1 MEQIYDEDLATID
14 VDDVTVTVTLDFD
27 NLSDLNE
34 NLPRMFENDPDG
46 ALHNLEIIGCER
58 AVEQGLIESD
68 EIKYTNLV
76 VETEQD
82 GKRVDELKTADHDRL
97 VQIDATVEQVY
108 AKKPITIDTVWRCVV
123 CGTRHS
129 VSQYTVDGQIDKPHS
144 CVSEDCNN
152 TAQSKFKIIEEEE
165 VEQTRQ
171 LIKLSDDATADR
183 QGEDILTHLYP
194 PLLDSVEVGETVTVT
209 AIPRTYREQKND
221 AVKERELVALGIDN
235 EQESIEVSDEE
246 RERFEEIVESGDA
259 EDLLLE
265 SLAPH
270 IVGEE
275 IEDFKQGVL
284 AAVVSGDV
292 EWMDRSDMNIIG
304 IGSPAVG
311 KTKILEF
318 VEESVNRSKMVEGSG
333 SSKAGLLGFAK
344 EDETKGGWYAH
355 SGPFF
360 RYRDVMMDEV
370 ADMNPEEMQ
379 GMKSA
384 LEHQSYSITSGGVDQ
399 ELTTTGSF
407 IGASNPIDG
416 KFNEHEALDDQ
427 FNFDPALLSR
437 FGLIYIIQDNQ
448 DEETD
453 KQKATAMM
461 TRWQEAAADETDHDR
476 LTKTEFGKFVEY
488 LKESEPS
495 PPSEDVVE
503 FVASEFASLR
513 ADDSDHIDLRKLPT
527 IMRLATVFARL
538 NGHDQIEKQDMTRG
552 AEMLIDSVN
561 RLDEANIDK
570 SVLWTG
576 ENSEQTEAKE
586 RVVDAVDTLHHAD
599 DDDPTRTE
607 VEKRI
612 VMNHQL
618 DQETVRWAIESRLED
633 DALYEGDDGVLHTT
647 KN

>member
-1 MEQIYDEDLATID
+1 
-14 VDDVTVTVTLDFD
+14 
-27 NLSDLNE
+27 
-34 NLPRMFENDPDG
+34 
-46 ALHNLEIIGCER
+46 
-58 AVEQGLIESD
+58 
-68 EIKYTNLV
+68 
-76 VETEQD
+76 
-82 GKRVDELKTADHDRL
+82 
-97 VQIDATVEQVY
+97 VEQVY

-123 CGTRHS
+123 CGTRNS

-144 CVSEDCNN
+144 CVAEDCNN
-152 TAQSKFKIIEEEE
+152 TAQSKFKIIDAEE
-165 VEQTRQ
+165 VEQTHQ

-183 QGEDILTHLYP
+183 QGEDILAHLYP
-194 PLLDSVEVGETVTVT
+194 PLLDGVEVGETVTVT

-221 AVKERELVALGIDN
+221 AVKERELVVLGIDN
-235 EQESIEVSDEE
+235 ERDSLEISEVE

-259 EDLLLE
+259 EDLLLL

-270 IVGEE
+270 IVGDE

-284 AAVVSGDV
+284 VAVVSGDIY
-292 EWMDRSDMNIIG
+292 WMDRADLNIVG

-318 VEESVNRSKMVEGSG
+318 IEEVVTRSKIAEGSG
-333 SSKAGLLGFAK
+333 SSKAGLLGFAMEDK
-344 EDETKGGWYAH
+344 EKGGWYART
-355 SGPFF
+355 GPYF
-360 RYRDVMMDEV
+360 RYRDVMMDEL
-370 ADMNPEEMQ
+370 ADMNSEEMI

-384 LEHQSYSITSGGVDQ
+384 LEHQSYTINSGDVDQ
-399 ELTTTGSF
+399 TLTTTGSF

-427 FNFDPALLSR
+427 FNFDPAILSR
-437 FGLIYIIQDNQ
+437 FDLLYVIEDKQ
-448 DEETD
+448 DEEAD
-453 KQKATAMM
+453 KMKATAMM
-461 TRWQEAAADETDHDR
+461 NRWQEAAADEVDHDR
-476 LTKTEFGKFVEY
+476 LTKEEFGKFVEY
-488 LKESEPS
+488 LKEHEPA
-495 PPSEDVVE
+495 PPSEEEVE
-503 FVASEFASLR
+503 FIAEEFASLR

-538 NGHDQIEKQDMTRG
+538 NGHDRVEREDMIRG

-576 ENSEQTEAKE
+576 ENSEQMEAKE
-586 RVVDAVDTLHHAD
+586 RVAEAVETLHHAD
-599 DDDPTRTE
+599 DDEPTRDE

-618 DQETVRWAIESRLED
+618 DQQTVRWAIDSRLEENT
-633 DALYEGDDGVLHTT
+633 LYEDDDGVLHTT